1 MPNLIRM
8 VVLLALLGSRE
19 TVAQT
24 IARAGS
30 SAGSVHTTVPSILA
44 QNTRLLEAPIGH
56 RQPHARDV
64 PSENASDLTHLSDE
78 DAAVDRKLNICRGC

>member
-19 TVAQT
+19 TMAQT

-30 SAGSVHTTVPSILA
+30 SAGSVHATVPSILA

-56 RQPHARDV
+56 RQPHAGDV
-64 PSENASDLTHLSDE
+64 PLENDLEHISPE
-78 DAAVDRKLNICRGC
+78 DAAVDRKINNICRGC